1 MIIFRGFSYNFELS
15 TLIYDRVME
24 EVGKD
29 YDNQVE
35 TSGIQWRCR
44 N

>member
-1 MIIFRGFSYNFELS
+1 MSSFRGFSFNFELS

-35 TSGIQWRCR
+35 TSDIQWRCR